1 MAEKA
6 EKAAKKV
13 PENRTKTGQFRP
25 GISGNPGGRPKMPEE
40 FRQLAREN
48 SIPALQV
55 VVNILKNPASANKDR
70 LKAAEIILDRAWGKP
85 VQGVEM
91 SGPGGGPVEVMH
103 YAKLGDDELDAIIF
117 EKLGSLGKAE
127 ITDPD

>member
-1 MAEKA
+1 MAEKMP
-6 EKAAKKV
+6 EKM

-25 GISGNPGGRPKMPEE
+25 GMSGNPGGRPKMPEE

-55 VVNILKNPASANKDR
+55 VVDILKNPKSANKDK

-85 VQGVEM
+85 IQGVEM
-91 SGPGGGPVEVMH
+91 SGPGSGPIEVKH
-103 YAKLGDDELDAIIF
+103 FGQLDDDQLDQIILEKF
-117 EKLGSLGKAE
+117 EKLASLGKAE
-127 ITDPD
+127 TAGTD

>member
-1 MAEKA
+1 MPEKM
-6 EKAAKKV
+6 

-55 VVNILKNPASANKDR
+55 VVDILKNPKSANKDK

-85 VQGVEM
+85 IQGVEM
-91 SGPGGGPVEVMH
+91 FGPGSGPIEVKH
-103 YAKLGDDELDAIIF
+103 YAELGDDQLDQIIL

-127 ITDPD
+127 TAGTD

>member
-1 MAEKA
+1 M
-6 EKAAKKV
+6 

-91 SGPGGGPVEVMH
+91 SGRDGGPIEVKH
-103 YAKLGDDELDAIIF
+103 YAKLDDNELDAIIF
-117 EKLGSLGKAE
+117 EKLASLSKTGTAG
-127 ITDPD
+127 TD

>member
-1 MAEKA
+1 MAE
-6 EKAAKKV
+6 KV
-13 PENRTKTGQFRP
+13 PENRTKSGQFRP
-25 GISGNPGGRPKMPEE
+25 GVSGNPGGRPKMPEE

-55 VVNILKNPASANKDR
+55 VISILKNPASANKDR

-91 SGPGGGPVEVMH
+91 SGPAGGPVEVKH
-103 YAKLGDDELDAIIF
+103 IGQLDDDQLDQIIL
-117 EKLGSLGKAE
+117 EKLKSLSKAGTAG
-127 ITDPD
+127 TD